1 MMSFGSFLPIRRGP
15 LTWLLMLWVVT
26 AAAQAELPTRGMS
39 LEDLMPTGWRLL
51 DHTVGDLNQDQRPD
65 LAFVIQ
71 GTDPTRRE
79 APPTPHLD
87 SVDLNPRSLAV
98 YFQQADGSYR
108 LITQADGFIPLRDSP
123 NMDDPFD
130 GVGVTPRGVLQIDLH
145 YFFSMGSWTTSDH
158 SYKFRYQNERFE
170 LIGYD
175 SNEVHRGSGE
185 VERFS
190 FNFSTR
196 KMSRTTG
203 SIIEGSPTETQWDR
217 YQLDRLKS
225 LEELR
230 EPFTW
235 EFMGARI

>member
-1 MMSFGSFLPIRRGP
+1 MMLFDSFLPSRREV
-15 LTWLLMLWVVT
+15 LTWLLMLWVAV
-26 AAAQAELPTRGMS
+26 AVAQSELPLRGMT
-39 LEDLMPTGWRLL
+39 LDELIPAGWRLL
-51 DHTVGDLNQDQRPD
+51 DQTAGDLNQDRRPD

-71 GTDPTRRE
+71 GVNPALRE
-79 APPTPHLD
+79 APPSPQLD
-87 SVDLNPRSLAV
+87 SIDLNPRKLAI

-108 LITQADGFIPLRDSP
+108 LATQAEQFIPLRDSP

-185 VERFS
+185 VDSFS

-196 KMSRTTG
+196 KMSHSTG

-217 YQLDRLKS
+217 FELPRLKS
-225 LEELR
+225 IGELKV
-230 EPFTW
+230 PLQW
-235 EFMGARI
+235 AFMGARI